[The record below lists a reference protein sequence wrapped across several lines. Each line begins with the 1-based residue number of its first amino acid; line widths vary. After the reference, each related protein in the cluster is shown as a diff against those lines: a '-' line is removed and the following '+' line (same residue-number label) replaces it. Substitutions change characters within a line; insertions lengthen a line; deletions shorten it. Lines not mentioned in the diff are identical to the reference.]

1 MYKNKADLQFA
12 IMQAGDQAAAQV
24 HPTRAGHLARAA
36 ALWHLADA
44 AATAGLS
51 VRLPSMRW
59 VRGVALFILADTDEE
74 EAAAQRVIEEWA
86 ADEAGYISFM
96 SRDGC
101 TAAYSVH
108 FENQMPITVN
118 LTREQ
123 WQ

>member
-24 HPTRAGHLARAA
+24 HATMAGHLARAA

-86 ADEAGYISFM
+86 ADEAGYISLM